1 MERLH
6 DVPSYSQAMN
16 KSMQSKTKNTTQTSF
31 NMGSLTGEMVCFK
44 EREHEIIKTIHPKM
58 KIH

>member
-44 EREHEIIKTIHPKM
+44 ERDHEIIKTIQD
-58 KIH
+58 I